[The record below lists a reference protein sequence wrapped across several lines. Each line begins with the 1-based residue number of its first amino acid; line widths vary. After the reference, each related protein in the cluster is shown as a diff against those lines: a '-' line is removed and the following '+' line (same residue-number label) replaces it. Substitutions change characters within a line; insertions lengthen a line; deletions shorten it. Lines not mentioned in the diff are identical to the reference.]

1 MELHAHPSSF
11 VGGDMGDA
19 PYISDFGAFIRVVR
33 LNRLRPQDY
42 FAAFGMRVKRRDDLS
57 AILTFSQTRQAQFWR
72 AIGTPPPSTASL
84 EAWIPAKGAVSVL
97 ERGWLFRFC
106 PECLRQ
112 AYHCNLMQMPWMAQC
127 PVHRI
132 PLRTTCP
139 QCDGRVDATGE
150 RGERLMVCA
159 CGYDLVDERLA
170 SRGNYLMLTAAQRTM
185 WPYLDWALQARVL
198 HRLIAP
204 AEAADLSPLVEL
216 MHFPACLLHDAPI
229 LAGSSKPH
237 LRHLRKP
244 RRVSIHDTA
253 SARMRLEALASS
265 DPGIVEMPN
274 AMLGGLR
281 ATAKALIRSLPERS
295 LSRGELA
302 LFMGFGVDVDDV
314 LSMPAPRKAVVDI
327 AYLPPHHVAG
337 KYFLS
342 FHAMDKTASQA
353 AHSVMEQVLGPGYG
367 TRVKL
372 GEAEAD
378 VPLALLTVEAILLRA
393 YSEGMRTVLAKYV
406 KGMASSRK
414 TRPRLSVPWI
424 LLSADKGRLSST
436 RIAWF
441 SSGNLALSSCG
452 SQHRNES
459 GQRLVGSNVVG

>member
-1 MELHAHPSSF
+1 MDHHAHPSGF

-57 AILTFSQTRQAQFWR
+57 AILTFSQARQAQFWR

-84 EAWIPAKGAVSVL
+84 EAWIPVKGAVSVL

-106 PECLRQ
+106 PECLHQ
-112 AYHCNLMQMPWMAQC
+112 AYHCNLMQMPWMEQC
-127 PVHRI
+127 PVHRV

-139 QCDGRVDATGE
+139 QCDTRVDATGE
-150 RGERLMVCA
+150 CGGRLMVCT
-159 CGYDLVDERLA
+159 CGYDLVDEGLA
-170 SRGNYLMLTAAQRTM
+170 SRGSYLMLPAIQRTI
-185 WPYLDWALQARVL
+185 WPYLDWALQARSL
-198 HRLIAP
+198 NRLIAP

-216 MHFPACLLHDAPI
+216 MHFPACLSRDAPT
-229 LAGSSKPH
+229 LAGFSKPH
-237 LRHLRKP
+237 LRHLTTPGRAS
-244 RRVSIHDTA
+244 VHDTA
-253 SARMRLEALASS
+253 SARMRLGALASN
-265 DPGIVEMPN
+265 DPGIVELPN
-274 AMLGGLR
+274 AMLCGLR
-281 ATAKALIRSLPERS
+281 ATATALIRSLPDRA

-302 LFMGFGVDVDDV
+302 LFMGFGGDVDDV
-314 LSMPAPRKAVVDI
+314 LSMPAPRKALVDI

-337 KYFLS
+337 RYFLS

-353 AHSVMEQVLGPGYG
+353 AHSLMEQVLGPGYG

-372 GEAEAD
+372 GAAEAD
-378 VPLALLTVEAILLRA
+378 APLALLTVEAILLRA

-424 LLSADKGRLSST
+424 LLTTDRGRLSST

-441 SSGNLALSSCG
+441 PRQMNALTSLAEPSSGAELAAQLARR
-452 SQHRNES
+452 Q
-459 GQRLVGSNVVG
+459 